1 MDILEFIIILVVI
14 LALVVLI
21 YYYLKGST
29 GKVSLASPIESR
41 VDEYLDRRF
50 QNLVEE
56 WELVTQNKL
65 QGFKER
71 KKQELEQNESRV
83 VEVKKFEADI
93 MATLTKMEARL
104 DAVEKELAQKGSA
117 KK

>member
-1 MDILEFIIILVVI
+1 MDILEFIVILVVVFAI
-14 LALVVLI
+14 VVLI

-29 GKVSLASPIESR
+29 GKVSLTSPIESR
-41 VDEYLDRRF
+41 IDEYLDRRF
-50 QNLVEE
+50 QSLVDE
-56 WELVTQNKL
+56 WELVTQTKL

-71 KKQELEQNESRV
+71 KKQELEQDENRIA
-83 VEVKKFEADI
+83 EVKKFEAD
-93 MATLTKMEARL
+93 MTDTLTKMEARL